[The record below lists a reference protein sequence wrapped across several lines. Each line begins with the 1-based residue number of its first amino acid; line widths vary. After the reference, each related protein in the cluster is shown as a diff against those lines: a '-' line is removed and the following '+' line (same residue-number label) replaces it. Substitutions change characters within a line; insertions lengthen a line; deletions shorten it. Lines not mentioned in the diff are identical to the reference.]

1 MADPRSIL
9 IVEDD
14 RNLAETLVYNLKQ
27 EGFDAGV
34 ARTGLE
40 GIALARTQKPDLL
53 LLDIMLPEVD
63 GFEVCRTVR
72 ASSTMPI
79 IMLTAKDD
87 EVDRVLGL
95 ELGADDYVVKPFS
108 LRELIAR
115 IRAALRRADLNG
127 SGAAAQECFTA
138 GQPATPRLEGG
149 VSSCG
154 QLEVWPGSRSV
165 ARNGQKI
172 HLLPRE
178 FDLLLYLIQNR
189 GIVLSRRQLLEKV
202 WGLDYFGDER
212 TVDVHVRR
220 LRMKI
225 EPEPSDPQF
234 VHTVYGVGYTFDVR
248 PRKSNDA

>member
-1 MADPRSIL
+1 VADQRSIL
-9 IVEDD
+9 VVEDD

-40 GIALARTQKPDLL
+40 AIALARTQKPDLL
-53 LLDIMLPEVD
+53 LLDVMLPEID

-72 ASSTMPI
+72 ASSTVPI

-127 SGAAAQECFTA
+127 TAANEQESLSSGD
-138 GQPATPRLEGG
+138 LEI
-149 VSSCG
+149 
-154 QLEVWPGSRSV
+154 WPGSRV
-165 ARNGQKI
+165 VTRNGQRI

-178 FDLLLYLIQNR
+178 FDLLLYLMRNR

-234 VHTVYGVGYTFDVR
+234 VHTVYGVGYTFDAR
-248 PRKSNDA
+248 PRRAGLKSREIDDARAL

>member
-1 MADPRSIL
+1 MTEPRTIL

-27 EGFDAGV
+27 EGFEAGI

-40 GIALARTQKPDLL
+40 AIALTRTQQPDLV

-72 ASSTMPI
+72 ASSTVPI

-115 IRAALRRADLNG
+115 IRAALRRVELNDKVAEARESIT
-127 SGAAAQECFTA
+127 SGELQI
-138 GQPATPRLEGG
+138 
-149 VSSCG
+149 
-154 QLEVWPGSRSV
+154 WPGSRSV
-165 ARNGQKI
+165 SRAGDQV

-178 FDLLLYLIQNR
+178 FDLLLYLMQNR
-189 GIVLSRRQLLEKV
+189 GIVLSRSQLLEKV
-202 WGLDYFGDER
+202 WGLEYFGDER

-225 EPEPSDPQF
+225 EPDPSDPQF
-234 VHTVYGVGYTFDVR
+234 IHTVYGVGYTFDGR
-248 PRKSNDA
+248 PRRSHDARAL

>member
-1 MADPRSIL
+1 MADPRTIL
-9 IVEDD
+9 VVEDD
-14 RNLAETLVYNLKQ
+14 RNLAETLVYSLRQ
-27 EGFDAGV
+27 EGFEAGI

-40 GIALARTQKPDLL
+40 AIALARTQQPDLL
-53 LLDIMLPEVD
+53 LLDVMLPELD

-115 IRAALRRADLNG
+115 IRAALRRADLNCR
-127 SGAAAQECFTA
+127 STDAQESLTS
-138 GQPATPRLEGG
+138 GDLQI
-149 VSSCG
+149 
-154 QLEVWPGSRSV
+154 WPGSRTVS
-165 ARNGQKI
+165 RLDEPI

-178 FDLLLYLIQNR
+178 FDLLLYLMQNR

-202 WGLDYFGDER
+202 WGLDYFGDDR

-220 LRMKI
+220 LRIKI
-225 EPEPSDPQF
+225 EPEPSEPQF
-234 VHTVYGVGYTFDVR
+234 IHTVYGVGYTFDGR
-248 PRKSNDA
+248 PRRTNDARAL